1 MSVSYMIVSAWG
13 KTMINCQP
21 SNLGIPHVQTASH
34 PQVPGPHVAAS
45 WKTPG
50 KSLAEPRCPAS
61 IDVTR
66 NLKARDEDGNDD
78 DDDDDDD
85 DEDDEDEDDGDDEE
99 GEREQDKHG

>member
-1 MSVSYMIVSAWG
+1 
-13 KTMINCQP
+13 
-21 SNLGIPHVQTASH
+21 
-34 PQVPGPHVAAS
+34 VAAS

-78 DDDDDDD
+78 DDDD
-85 DEDDEDEDDGDDEE
+85 EE
-99 GEREQDKHG
+99 GEREKDKHG

>member
-1 MSVSYMIVSAWG
+1 MFIGENQCIIYDCFCVG
-13 KTMINCQP
+13 ENHDQP

-78 DDDDDDD
+78 DDDD
-85 DEDDEDEDDGDDEE
+85 EE
-99 GEREQDKHG
+99 GEREKDKHG